1 MTVTAPAP
9 TPTPAPARRRK
20 RARRPEGGW
29 SQQLL
34 PVLGVIVAIG
44 LWWAIT
50 VVFKIES
57 FILPSPLLVAEAMV
71 DQADYLWDNTLVTL
85 WETVQGFLLAIVV
98 GVPLALIV
106 TASRVLERTVYPL
119 LLMLNAV
126 PKVAVAPLL
135 VVWMGFGQFPKVFL
149 VFLVC
154 FFPIVISTAA
164 GLSATPPDLVELAR
178 SMKVNWWQMF
188 RMIRMPSAIPQLF
201 VGLKL
206 AITLAVIGAVIAE
219 FVGATEGLGY
229 AIVASGASADTALAF
244 AAMILLGVMSVV
256 LFYLLAA
263 VERLCVPWAERK

>member
-1 MTVTAPAP
+1 MTVIESRRTRPAKP
-9 TPTPAPARRRK
+9 RTDSRL
-20 RARRPEGGW
+20 
-29 SQQLL
+29 SQYAL
-34 PVLGVIVAIG
+34 PVLGLVAATG

-50 VVFKIES
+50 VVFEVES
-57 FILPSPLLVAEAMV
+57 FLLPSPTQVVQAMV
-71 DQADYLWDNTLVTL
+71 EQSDYLWDNSLVTL
-85 WETVQGFLLAIVV
+85 WETLLGFLLAIVV
-98 GVPLALIV
+98 GVPLALTV

-135 VVWMGFGQFPKVFL
+135 VVWLGFGQFPKVFL

-164 GLSATPPDLVELAR
+164 GLSSTPADLVELGR
-178 SMKVNWWQMF
+178 SLKTNWWQTF
-188 RMIRMPSAIPQLF
+188 RMIRMPAAIPQLF

-229 AIVASGASADTALAF
+229 AIVASGSSADTALAF

-263 VERLCVPWAERK
+263 IERLCVPWADRA

>member
-1 MTVTAPAP
+1 MTVTE
-9 TPTPAPARRRK
+9 TRRTGRDK
-20 RARRPEGGW
+20 PRAAGRLA
-29 SQQLL
+29 QQLP
-34 PVLGVIVAIG
+34 PVLGVVAATA

-50 VVFKIES
+50 VVFEVES
-57 FILPSPLLVAEAMV
+57 FILPSPVQVAQTMV
-71 DQADYLWDNTLVTL
+71 EESSYLWDNTLVTL
-85 WETVQGFLLAIVV
+85 WETLLGFLMAIAI

-106 TASRVLERTVYPL
+106 TASRMLERTVYPL

-164 GLSATPPDLVELAR
+164 GLSSTPADLVELGR
-178 SMKVNWWQMF
+178 SLKTNWWQTF
-188 RMIRMPSAIPQLF
+188 RMIRMPAAIPQLF

-263 VERLCVPWAERK
+263 VERFFVPWADRS